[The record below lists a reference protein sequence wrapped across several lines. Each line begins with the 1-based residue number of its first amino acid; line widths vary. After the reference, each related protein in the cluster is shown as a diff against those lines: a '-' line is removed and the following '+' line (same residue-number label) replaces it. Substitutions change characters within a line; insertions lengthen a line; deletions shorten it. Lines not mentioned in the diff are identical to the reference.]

1 MSVPEDTLPSLPV
14 NNPRVKMPRFQPQC
28 CLVILK
34 YESSF
39 PIHKSKHATLT
50 VMLRFPQDSV
60 RLWWVDLRPSE
71 ASLVLGK
78 SFAIQS

>member
-1 MSVPEDTLPSLPV
+1 MSFLEDTLPSLLA

-34 YESSF
+34 YESSS
-39 PIHKSKHATLT
+39 PIQKSKHATLT
-50 VMLRFPQDSV
+50 VVLRFPQDSV
-60 RLWWVDLRPSE
+60 RLWWVDLRPLE

-78 SFAIQS
+78 SFAVQS